1 MLFSTFQSSL
11 IKLLII
17 RQASSTLFFL
27 ALILPPYFFISEVH
41 VLFVL
46 FVSVFGTAF
55 IYRFLS
61 LLEKVEVFNRVQ
73 RNLVS
78 VSLQLFLWFLLYF
91 KEQRYITYI
100 YIGTFVIIL
109 ILSDKIISLFTHFSF
124 EKLHLSIIQRVL
136 VQISRGQSAQVS
148 VKLVFNELTRFEKI
162 VFADLQRVFNA
173 NKSKTAPTLSQQQYF
188 FDEIDEILNSKT
200 QISVQLNELR
210 QFLSLRTNLRHRSRQ
225 ILLQTRAQAMVC
237 TLIYIFFWF
246 LSCRFLSMNVFSTA
260 SVASLALFC
269 VGLIIILKLGTGFK
283 WKT

>member
-1 MLFSTFQSSL
+1 M
-11 IKLLII
+11 
-17 RQASSTLFFL
+17 
-27 ALILPPYFFISEVH
+27 
-41 VLFVL
+41 LFVL

>member
-1 MLFSTFQSSL
+1 M
-11 IKLLII
+11 LII

-27 ALILPPYFFISEVH
+27 ALILPPYFFISEVA
-41 VLFVL
+41 VLFEL
-46 FVSVFGTAF
+46 FISAFGTAF

-73 RNLVS
+73 RILVS
-78 VSLQLFLWFLLYF
+78 ISLQLFLWFLLYF

-136 VQISRGQSAQVS
+136 VQISRGQSAQAS
-148 VKLVFNELTRFEKI
+148 VKLVFNELSTFEKI
-162 VFADLQRVFNA
+162 VFADLQRVFIN
-173 NKSKTAPTLSQQQYF
+173 NKSKTAPTLSHHQYF
-188 FDEIDEILNSKT
+188 FDEMVEIVNSKT

-225 ILLQTRAQAMVC
+225 ILLQTRAQAVVC

-246 LSCRFLSMNVFSTA
+246 LSCRFLSMNLYSSA
-260 SVASLALFC
+260 AVASLALFAL
-269 VGLIIILKLGTGFK
+269 GLFIILKLGMGFR